1 MCNGQFR
8 GELALPLNTAI
19 KPKHCPCKLK
29 KKLLCIVFSGKRW
42 VKYLGERV
50 LNVANFRQAY

>member
-29 KKLLCIVFSGKRW
+29 KKNKQTVVHRLQW
-42 VKYLGERV
+42 EV
-50 LNVANFRQAY
+50 LDKIFRRACFECG